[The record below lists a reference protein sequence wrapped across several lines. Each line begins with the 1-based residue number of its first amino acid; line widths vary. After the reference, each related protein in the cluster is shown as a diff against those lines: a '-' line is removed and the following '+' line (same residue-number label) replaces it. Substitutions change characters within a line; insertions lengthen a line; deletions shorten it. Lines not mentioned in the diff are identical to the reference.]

1 PRLDLD
7 SGDRESR
14 ADPCRRPALR
24 PIAQY
29 SPDEATPVRRPRL
42 AARVSD
48 RPDSHRSGGKHHPS
62 RLDPP
67 FESLPTLP
75 LCLCFLFCHPKLY
88 LLELYPRA
96 SKVYCPTVGFRL

>member
-1 PRLDLD
+1 MQAATRPLEAGREVVMPRLDLD

-24 PIAQY
+24 PIALY

-67 FESLPTLP
+67 L
-75 LCLCFLFCHPKLY
+75 
-88 LLELYPRA
+88 
-96 SKVYCPTVGFRL
+96 